1 MGGFDVN
8 EAFSLIL
15 FVYGLA
21 VAVAMGAALLIKL
34 IVGALALGERRAQ
47 AQTPAVAPPKPT
59 AAPVVEAGVPAH
71 HLVAIAA
78 AAHAMVGAHRIL
90 HIGAANS
97 GRIWSTE
104 GRLAQHGSHHPSH
117 R

>member
-1 MGGFDVN
+1 MS
-8 EAFSLIL
+8 EAFTLVG

-21 VAVAMGAALLIKL
+21 IVIAMGAALLIKL
-34 IVGALALGERRAQ
+34 IVGALALGERRTA
-47 AQTPAVAPPKPT
+47 AAPAVSPPPPP
-59 AAPVVEAGVPAH
+59 APVAEAGIPAH

-90 HIGAANS
+90 HIGAATS

-104 GRLAQHGSHHPSH
+104 GRLAQHSSHHPSH
-117 R
+117 H

>member
-1 MGGFDVN
+1 MP
-8 EAFSLIL
+8 ESLTLVL

-21 VAVAMGAALLIKL
+21 IVIAMGAALLIKL
-34 IVGALALGERRAQ
+34 IVGALALSERRAQ
-47 AQTPAVAPPKPT
+47 APAPAAPVPAPPA
-59 AAPVVEAGVPAH
+59 AAPVVEGGIPAH

-97 GRIWSTE
+97 GRSWSTE
-104 GRLAQHGSHHPSH
+104 ARLAQHSHTPSHH
-117 R
+117 